1 MVKMAPSL
9 SLAYPYP
16 YSLPV
21 TFLITTVGGVGMRL
35 SLHNV
40 IIFLFLCT
48 VAQPGQSRLQFL
60 PLVVEENKPSYFL
73 CKLGGAFCLSLVCS
87 SLKAYESQS
96 SLFLIPILFLFA
108 FPNAQM

>member
-1 MVKMAPSL
+1 MW
-9 SLAYPYP
+9 
-16 YSLPV
+16 
-21 TFLITTVGGVGMRL
+21 L

-40 IIFLFLCT
+40 IILFLCT

-60 PLVVEENKPSYFL
+60 PLVAEENKPSYFL

-108 FPNAQM
+108 FPNAKM

>member
-16 YSLPV
+16 HSLPV

-60 PLVVEENKPSYFL
+60 PLVAEENKPSYFL